1 VTKAKPKTP
10 PPGKALEVE
19 VRDLFRGSG
28 FRAHLNSRA
37 ARPRQTDIHAHG
49 NGMTLL
55 VEVKDRKRVVD
66 VNDIDSLRA
75 RLGRTTHDVIGI
87 IFTTSEISR
96 NAIKEIESDRT
107 REVLVFVLYEIEL
120 LRASKARLL
129 NLVNKKRSELRTNGR
144 AWFRTSEGGDYL
156 GVALPRSTMEFAAG
170 PHSSPYFCSGTGF
183 AHAAFS
189 MDIPDTSRG
198 NGDGVRLTLTLDL
211 STLDELKDL
220 FGYLHDAFGLSSN
233 GAFTIHQEGACWHGV
248 GVQNLLNA
256 LPDPWT
262 RYRAASMEKVHHS
275 EDISYFDQFRSGW
288 LALTTQQRV
297 PDGSHS
303 AHLHQTD
310 VCIQLPGMPVD
321 ASPYLELCRY
331 TGNEWADF
339 RSVQERHTQTRR
351 LKKPLRLEVL
361 GTLVRTDDDRE
372 KDRWIVGLIAR
383 NPFFRKKKLPRELEM
398 ETASLHDL
406 LRMELILFDLR
417 DHIEE
422 GDEVDY
428 FMLQGVEST
437 DAQYVQ
443 IIRPFG
449 TWNKLVKRQDGQPI
463 RPEAGLE
470 DLSIGAKLVPRQ
482 KRATGR
488 RRKPPR

>member
-1 VTKAKPKTP
+1 MVVKLWPCC
-10 PPGKALEVE
+10 
-19 VRDLFRGSG
+19 RDTQRG
-28 FRAHLNSRA
+28 FFPIMRFQL
-37 ARPRQTDIHAHG
+37 T
-49 NGMTLL
+49 
-55 VEVKDRKRVVD
+55 
-66 VNDIDSLRA
+66 
-75 RLGRTTHDVIGI
+75 
-87 IFTTSEISR
+87 
-96 NAIKEIESDRT
+96 
-107 REVLVFVLYEIEL
+107 EL
-120 LRASKARLL
+120 
-129 NLVNKKRSELRTNGR
+129 
-144 AWFRTSEGGDYL
+144 
-156 GVALPRSTMEFAAG
+156 
-170 PHSSPYFCSGTGF
+170 C
-183 AHAAFS
+183 
-189 MDIPDTSRG
+189 
-198 NGDGVRLTLTLDL
+198 
-211 STLDELKDL
+211 
-220 FGYLHDAFGLSSN
+220 
-233 GAFTIHQEGACWHGV
+233 
-248 GVQNLLNA
+248 
-256 LPDPWT
+256 
-262 RYRAASMEKVHHS
+262 
-275 EDISYFDQFRSGW
+275 
-288 LALTTQQRV
+288 LTTRQRV

-361 GTLVRTDDDRE
+361 GTLVRTDDDRK

-449 TWNKLVKRQDGQPI
+449 SWNKLVKRQDGQPI
-463 RPEAGLE
+463 PA
-470 DLSIGAKLVPRQ
+470 
-482 KRATGR
+482 
-488 RRKPPR
+488 